1 MLLRPKSKGHFLYAK
16 KLAIKILN
24 LKKKIV
30 IIIILIIYNSLK
42 KLDER

>member
-24 LKKKIV
+24 LKKIV